1 MPLDLY
7 CSAKS
12 SFQIWNLLAV
22 VIGGLLIKK
31 VGRRTLFIVSS
42 AGMLTCQY
50 LQSFTTGGI
59 MLMTSRTAFSVW
71 SLTTSLF
78 HTNSITVATNGWV
91 EPSSDCTLLTISLFP
106 QLPFHSFSYSIYS
119 IMWLIRQCLSHIH
132 RRFFPSP
139 YEQRGLH
146 SWFVMS
152 WRVHSPSVTLHLLRF
167 PKNLTVSLSMAFN
180 QFVDPWALD
189 VIGWKYVGVS
199 LYPRTPY
206 LINHST
212 SSTVHGCVLN

>member
-1 MPLDLY
+1 MPLNLY
-7 CSAKS
+7 CSVKLD
-12 SFQIWNLLAV
+12 FQIWNLLAA
-22 VIGGLLIKK
+22 VIGGLLIKR

-50 LQSFTTGGI
+50 LQPFTTGGI

-78 HTNSITVATNGWV
+78 HTNSITVATNGWL
-91 EPSSDCTLLTISLFP
+91 EPSSDCTLLTIFLFP
-106 QLPFHSFSYSIYS
+106 PAQLPFRSFSYSIYS
-119 IMWLIRQCLSHIH
+119 IMWLIPQCLSHIH
-132 RRFFPSP
+132 WRSFPSP

-152 WRVHSPSVTLHLLRF
+152 WRVRSLVVALYSLRF
-167 PKNLTVSLSMAFN
+167 TKNLTVSLSMAVN

-199 LYPRTPY
+199 LYPGTP
-206 LINHST
+206 LSH
-212 SSTVHGCVLN
+212 